1 MKTWLMYAL
10 LAAFFITI
18 RDVISLDF
26 IKRYDYVQY
35 MIIANIIIF
44 IGTVIYVFS
53 SGIKVKA
60 PNMKDLIII
69 LVRLSIV
76 YFIIDPSVY
85 NSIKHCDNPGYAK
98 SIISLNTL
106 FLFFIF
112 AVMYKSKIDKK
123 KLIGVFSMLFGAYF
137 LASESKA

>member
-1 MKTWLMYAL
+1 METWLIYAL
-10 LAAFFITI
+10 VAAFFITI
-18 RDVISLDF
+18 RDIVSLDF
-26 IKRYDYVQY
+26 IKRYDYIQY

-44 IGTVIYVFS
+44 VGTMIYVFG
-53 SGIKVKA
+53 SGIKVKT
-60 PNMKDLIII
+60 PNMKDLFII

-85 NSIKHCDNPGYAK
+85 NSIKNCDNPGYAK

-106 FLFFIF
+106 FLFFIV

-123 KLIGVFSMLFGAYF
+123 KLIGIVSMLVGAYF
-137 LASESKA
+137 LSKDGKA